1 MNTLNSLSNK
11 FGAKHFPQKIAF
23 AQSLDAPTNFYHLQ
37 NIDLAI
43 VLGI

>member
-1 MNTLNSLSNK
+1 MDTRYVIFQALVIS
-11 FGAKHFPQKIAF
+11 FPQKIAF
-23 AQSLDAPTNFYHLQ
+23 AQSLDAPTNFYHQQ